1 MAQESFR
8 DDKNIKFRGA
18 TVKDIPS
25 DRDLKQNLEH
35 SLDEIS
41 WLFNFAPVGIA
52 FVSPEGE
59 IKDCN
64 AAVEKFLD
72 RSKQQIINHRIFDYI
87 RAETSKS

>member
-41 WLFNFAPVGIA
+41 WLFNFALSA
-52 FVSPEGE
+52 
-59 IKDCN
+59 
-64 AAVEKFLD
+64 
-72 RSKQQIINHRIFDYI
+72 
-87 RAETSKS
+87 